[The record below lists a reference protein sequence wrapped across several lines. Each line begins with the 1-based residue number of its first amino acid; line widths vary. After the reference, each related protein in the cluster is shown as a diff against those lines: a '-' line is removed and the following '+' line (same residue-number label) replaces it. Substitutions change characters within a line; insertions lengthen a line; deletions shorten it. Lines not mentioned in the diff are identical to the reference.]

1 MRHPSPPTCAQ
12 SWLDEAVTVAALGAS
27 AGTLWVTD
35 PSGDRAIALALHGR
49 AEAVLTPSAT
59 PTDAALLQLK
69 LTTGGLAWEER
80 LQVLG
85 LLTGGRRVFL
95 YHRLREQLPAE
106 ARAVWDTQEALIRAG
121 LLQGGLAE
129 TRIALAR
136 RALGRLCGE
145 AKLSALAQDP
155 SPEGRSTRARAL
167 DGPRLRL
174 VLAALPLA
182 GLGAPGLPGR
192 LLHLA
197 AQPAPSPFVEWT
209 LTGRYADPDAARPS
223 LSRRAF
229 DEAAPLRD
237 RLRPSPAPLAES
249 LTRAAPGS
257 LGGIDLGRRGEAEV
271 RALLPSLRR
280 AAAPGALALWWGA
293 PLAGVPPALGVEA
306 CRAADRSPF
315 GGDAQLLLLR

>member
-1 MRHPSPPTCAQ
+1 MARSLEGSVTHSVPADAPRAATVTASSSQ
-12 SWLDEAVTVAALGAS
+12 LWAVV
-27 AGTLWVTD
+27 
-35 PSGDRAIALALHGR
+35 
-49 AEAVLTPSAT
+49 
-59 PTDAALLQLK
+59 
-69 LTTGGLAWEER
+69 
-80 LQVLG
+80 
-85 LLTGGRRVFL
+85 GGRRVFL

-145 AKLSALAQDP
+145 AKLSALANDP

-229 DEAAPLRD
+229 DEAALLRD

-280 AAAPGALALWWGA
+280 ARDVPVAMSASSFPSPSVSPRATACTAPPRSWVL
-293 PLAGVPPALGVEA
+293 PDQRSVP
-306 CRAADRSPF
+306 S
-315 GGDAQLLLLR
+315 